1 MLSLPIVCEF
11 LTEFIGVADETPAA
25 RRMTGGDVSVIP
37 SNGFANGRMQSNT
50 LLWEYIVKFC

>member
-1 MLSLPIVCEF
+1 MLSFCLVYEF

-37 SNGFANGRMQSNT
+37 SNGFANGRMRSNT
-50 LLWEYIVKFC
+50 LRCEYIVKFC